1 MPPIKRI
8 KLDHTYSSSSV
19 EDALNQAKAA
29 LAQSNR
35 KLLEKRKE
43 VKLLKRLVK
52 RKGDKLSALIENLKK
67 DSVLSSNLIDFLNLN
82 FDSNTITLIQNEL
95 KANKCEQQGHRYSEK
110 LKDFAV
116 TMHFYSA
123 QAYNYL
129 RKFLNL
135 PHPCTIRKW
144 ASSRYCQPGFLS
156 EVFATLKRSI
166 TPNRTDVVLMF
177 DAMDIKKA
185 YQYDTGSETYYRSIN
200 YGHIQC
206 GCEET
211 LASEILVFMI
221 VGLKEHFK
229 QVIGYFLIDK
239 INAQT
244 QAQLVRGAMNLL
256 SQTGHSV
263 KAVVCD
269 GQFSN
274 QSTDFGCNFDLKNM
288 KTFIEDKES
297 GQQAHFLFDACH
309 LFKKKMQNCFREWGV
324 K

>member
-43 VKLLKRLVK
+43 VKLLKRKVK

-144 ASSRYCQPGFLS
+144 A
-156 EVFATLKRSI
+156 
-166 TPNRTDVVLMF
+166 
-177 DAMDIKKA
+177 
-185 YQYDTGSETYYRSIN
+185 
-200 YGHIQC
+200 
-206 GCEET
+206 
-211 LASEILVFMI
+211 
-221 VGLKEHFK
+221 
-229 QVIGYFLIDK
+229 
-239 INAQT
+239 
-244 QAQLVRGAMNLL
+244 
-256 SQTGHSV
+256 
-263 KAVVCD
+263 
-269 GQFSN
+269 
-274 QSTDFGCNFDLKNM
+274 
-288 KTFIEDKES
+288 
-297 GQQAHFLFDACH
+297 
-309 LFKKKMQNCFREWGV
+309 
-324 K
+324 